1 MSNTSHQII
10 SPSAIY
16 RITAL
21 WAFSEAFLGGLLHG
35 LSIPFKGL
43 ILCSISVFCICLIG
57 YYGSGRT
64 DILKAM
70 ILVIL
75 VKAALSPHTPPPAYI
90 AVAFQG
96 IMGYLFF
103 LSKRFF
109 KLSCV
114 IVFVLSLLETSL
126 QKLITATLIF
136 GSALWKAI
144 NEFLKGAAED
154 MQWND
159 VNLLYTIGAIY
170 LGIYAAA
177 GIVLGIFTATIP
189 KSMGKYSEE
198 HPDFKVDL
206 NEVNNIELPARKKKR
221 FKIFKAAIFAMIIF
235 LFLNYLFEI
244 FPQFIPKDKS
254 LQIVIRAV
262 LFILFWL
269 FVFSPLLKF
278 LFRKW
283 LTGARHRYALQVKE
297 LVDFLPET
305 RKILTL
311 SYKKIKQE
319 HGKFRI
325 PAFVKLL
332 TANLIYD

>member
-1 MSNTSHQII
+1 LSNTTHQII
-10 SPSAIY
+10 SPAAIY

-96 IMGYLFF
+96 ITGYLFF

-109 KLSCV
+109 KLSC
-114 IVFVLSLLETSL
+114 ILVFVLSLLETSL
-126 QKLITATLIF
+126 QKLITVTLIF
-136 GSALWKAI
+136 GTELWKAV
-144 NEFLKGAAED
+144 NEFLKNAAAELN
-154 MQWND
+154 WND
-159 VNLLYTIGAIY
+159 TNILYTIGIIY
-170 LGIYAAA
+170 LSIYAAV
-177 GIVLGIFTATIP
+177 GIVFGFFVSTIP
-189 KSMGKYSEE
+189 KSMERYSDT
-198 HPDFKVDL
+198 HPDFKVNL
-206 NEVNNIELPARKKKR
+206 NAEVETENPKWKKKGLKP
-221 FKIFKAAIFAMIIF
+221 FKVLILSLIAF
-235 LFLNYLFEI
+235 LFLNYLLDI

-278 LFRKW
+278 LFSKW
-283 LTGARHRYALQVKE
+283 LAGAKHRYALQVKE

-305 RKILTL
+305 RKILIL